1 MSHSGTT
8 TPLPHHH
15 HHHHPH
21 RPHLSRLRHF
31 SLPSGRSVHIALS
44 PEEASTLRSKL
55 LTSNPDVPFDLVISG
70 SPEHLDALKEA
81 HSHHEERKKLLK
93 EKYGGDFEEWEKVR
107 EQLDGLGKEMHM
119 LTDHGAAVALDANF
133 SKYGYSA
140 HLRTYEDSST
150 SSASSMSNFHGDA
163 EHVNKDWEAERRNG
177 RIMKIYKKPTI
188 RQYFHKGL
196 LWRSPEAREV
206 ASFELFVDLLY
217 VGIIA
222 INGDHAAENAVGY
235 EVLRFSVTF
244 IMSWKLW
251 SDISLLVSWLETD
264 DIVQRVSVMFIMVC
278 LLG

>member
-1 MSHSGTT
+1 M
-8 TPLPHHH
+8 
-15 HHHHPH
+15 
-21 RPHLSRLRHF
+21 LSR
-31 SLPSGRSVHIALS
+31 
-44 PEEASTLRSKL
+44 
-55 LTSNPDVPFDLVISG
+55 NP
-70 SPEHLDALKEA
+70 
-81 HSHHEERKKLLK
+81 R
-93 EKYGGDFEEWEKVR
+93 
-107 EQLDGLGKEMHM
+107 
-119 LTDHGAAVALDANF
+119 
-133 SKYGYSA
+133 YGYSA

-150 SSASSMSNFHGDA
+150 SSASSVSNFHGDA

-177 RIMKIYKKPTI
+177 RIMKIYKKVLPTQLLLWQNYLSMKNLPVNHRPQPTI

-222 INGDHAAENAVGY
+222 INGDHAAENAIGY
-235 EVLRFSVTF
+235 EVLRFSITF

-251 SDISLLVSWLETD
+251 SDISIVVSWLETD